1 MSEIGRFRH
10 LRAFNSLAY
19 EVYHVN
25 ERIMTGDYARAK
37 FALPVVER
45 LIKEYSEYL
54 AKDGATQIDIKP
66 YIAAGDAIGLCWSY
80 NIDDCQLQ
88 GSFVPRRPAE

>member
-37 FALPVVER
+37 FALPHVER
-45 LIKEYSEYL
+45 LILEYAEL
-54 AKDGATQIDIKP
+54 MQKDGASRISIKP
-66 YIAAGDAIGLCWSY
+66 YVSAGDAIGLTWSY